1 MESYLSDLE
10 TKLTVMKSLRVSEP
24 LLRLLTRE
32 CKARKTDFSD
42 YIRQAA
48 VAYAAKEQNSSNP
61 KAAA

>member
-24 LLRLLTRE
+24 LLRLITKE
-32 CKARKTDFSD
+32 CKARKMDFSD

-48 VAYAAKEQNSSNP
+48 DS
-61 KAAA
+61 